1 MKLYWSLVLCLL
13 ALLPWAPVQAND
25 YAKDPFDPAV
35 ARDAW
40 LMIAQ
45 AERQNQIPPGLL
57 HAMSL
62 VETGQGIRGWM
73 LPWPYTVGINGTGK
87 KTYRSALDAGRQ
99 INSWRGLGFVR
110 FNVSV
115 NGRNHSNIKTA
126 EALATL
132 APVGTGMAFI
142 TVEGRN
148 FARRFDSE
156 TATEVFLTRLF
167 AQGYNNVDIGMM
179 QVNWRVHGKRF
190 SSLRAALNPTNNLQ
204 YAVNYLLTHRQT
216 RDWWGSV
223 GRYHSGTA
231 VYANRYIRNVYGMY
245 MRIHK
250 ANNNA

>member
-1 MKLYWSLVLCLL
+1 
-13 ALLPWAPVQAND
+13 
-25 YAKDPFDPAV
+25 
-35 ARDAW
+35 
-40 LMIAQ
+40 
-45 AERQNQIPPGLL
+45 L

-87 KTYRSALDAGRQ
+87 KTFRNATEAARQ
-99 INSWRGLGFVR
+99 LSSWRALGFVR

-115 NGRNHSNIKTA
+115 NGRSRSNVKTA
-126 EALATL
+126 DALAAL
-132 APVGTGMAFI
+132 VQSGTGYSFI
-142 TVEGRN
+142 TLEGRN
-148 FARRFDSE
+148 FARRFNSAAE
-156 TATEVFLTRLF
+156 TELFLTRLF

-179 QVNWRVHGKRF
+179 QVNWRVHGKKF
-190 SSLRAALNPTNNLQ
+190 SSLRAALTPTSNLQ